1 MSCSFHLRPGTAS
14 WCLSIDMHQHIL
26 IWTKIL
32 LKPFS
37 KSCQMFFRYL
47 CITYLIAAKGELRW
61 GVHTWAGGGAAGRA
75 GVVRDDDGD
84 LVAFLVCGENERLR
98 WPS

>member
-61 GVHTWAGGGAAGRA
+61 GVHTWAGGGAAGRTRA
-75 GVVRDDDGD
+75 WCAMTTVTLSPFWCAARMRD
-84 LVAFLVCGENERLR
+84 
-98 WPS
+98 